1 MKGCKKFALLNCIVG
16 MLLAATCFLTSCFN
30 EEIYPV
36 GKRTI
41 PEDYHPL
48 VMEGK
53 QWNYQADDTRTSK
66 SCICSYRIQGD
77 TLIGKTMYKKLLMQ
91 VSTQEDREQWMYVGA
106 LREMAMQVF
115 YLRKDNHNEDLI
127 YDFGV
132 RKGNKLKWN
141 GLKVEVSSID
151 QYLVSKGF
159 HYRIIDLN
167 GIDYCM
173 CAYQWIEGIGNY
185 GDCLFW
191 REDFYAIHYLA
202 TCCEGDVCIFNIS
215 DMDFIA

>member
-1 MKGCKKFALLNCIVG
+1 MMTCMVG
-16 MLLAATCFLTSCFN
+16 MMLVATCFLSSCFN
-30 EEIYPV
+30 EEIYPI

-41 PEDYHPL
+41 PEDYHPFVL
-48 VMEGK
+48 EGK
-53 QWNYQADDTRTSK
+53 EWNYQAVDLRTSM
-66 SCICSYRIQGD
+66 SCTCSYSIQGD

-91 VSTQEDREQWMYVGA
+91 VSSQEDREQWMYVGA

-141 GLKVEVSSID
+141 GNHNEDLIYDFGVRKGNKLKWNGLKVEVSSID
-151 QYLVSKGF
+151 QYLVSKAF
-159 HYRIIDLN
+159 RHRIIDLN

-173 CAYQWIEGIGNY
+173 CA
-185 GDCLFW
+185 
-191 REDFYAIHYLA
+191 
-202 TCCEGDVCIFNIS
+202 
-215 DMDFIA
+215 

>member
-1 MKGCKKFALLNCIVG
+1 MKKFII
-16 MLLAATCFLTSCFN
+16 MLLAATGLLSSCFN

-41 PEDYHPL
+41 PEDYHPF

-53 QWNYQADDTRTSK
+53 QWNYQAVDLRTSM
-66 SCICSYRIQGD
+66 SCTCSYSIQGD
-77 TLIGKTMYKKLLMQ
+77 TLVGKTMYKKLLMQ
-91 VSTQEDREQWMYVGA
+91 VSSQEDREQWMYVGA

-115 YLRKDNHNEDLI
+115 YLRRDNHNEDLI

-132 RKGNKLKWN
+132 RKGNKFKWN

-151 QYLVSKGF
+151 QYIVSKGF
-159 HYRIIDLN
+159 RHRTIDLD

-173 CAYQWIEGIGNY
+173 CAYQWIEGIGDY
-185 GDCLFW
+185 DDGLFW
-191 REDFYAIHYLA
+191 NEDFIGIQYLQA
-202 TCCEGDVCIFNIS
+202 CYENDVCIFDIS
-215 DMDFIA
+215 DMDFL